1 MNNKTKSLVLSGAA
15 VALATP
21 MSSALALDD
30 VLSFGAWVNYTY
42 DVDNDA
48 NEDRAG
54 DLDLPAGIIYA
65 NHEHGDWFFDSEL
78 RFGTGSFQSFSG
90 DDREWGF
97 KELAIGRHYGE
108 EWTMTVG
115 KTEVPFTYSRFN
127 FWPGERLARGF
138 GDQYNPGIRF
148 DFDPANNPMD
158 MSFMFIKSQNWGTD
172 TTSQDDGAGVGAI
185 GQHWGSNETYH
196 KINTLVA
203 DIGFTQGNFRHGAS
217 FQAGQLANQDG
228 VWDVSGVE
236 LDDRFPDADDIDTLS
251 GAQETETHWAAGLY
265 TEGSIEA
272 WDLAA
277 QLVHYDQ
284 GDVDEFGELAASD
297 QYTEGPT
304 GVITGN
310 FDPDDGP
317 TGVFTQGSGQVMM
330 LSAGLDAGDW
340 YHYGDLTGR
349 SPDSDFDNQDDT
361 YDLVLGTRYNY
372 GPGWIYAELQ
382 LDNITGEDDGITGDG
397 DAGDR
402 DSTQAVYLT
411 MDYYF

>member
-42 DVDNDA
+42 NVDNDA
-48 NEDRAG
+48 SEDRLG
-54 DLDLPAGIIYA
+54 DIDYPAGIIYA
-65 NHEHGDWFFDSEL
+65 NHQHGDWFFDSEL
-78 RFGTGSFQSFSG
+78 RFGSGSFQSFSG

-172 TTSQDDGAGVGAI
+172 TTSQDDGADVGAI

-203 DIGFTQGNFRHGAS
+203 DLGFTQGNFRHGAS
-217 FQAGQLANQDG
+217 FQAGQLANQNY
-228 VWDVSGVE
+228 E
-236 LDDRFPDADDIDTLS
+236 DDDDEIT
-251 GAQETETHWAAGLY
+251 AAEEIETHWAAGLY
-265 TEGSIEA
+265 TEGNIGA
-272 WDLAA
+272 WDLAG
-277 QLVHYDQ
+277 QVVHYDQ
-284 GDVDEFGELAASD
+284 GDADTFESAFEEEDIDTGTGDD
-297 QYTEGPT
+297 QLD
-304 GVITGN
+304 VR
-310 FDPDDGP
+310 
-317 TGVFTQGSGQVMM
+317 TQGAGQVMM
-330 LSAGLDAGDW
+330 LSAGFNAGDW

-349 SPDSDFDNQDDT
+349 SPDSDFDNLDDT
-361 YDLVLGTRYNY
+361 YDLVLGSRYNY

-382 LDNITGEDDGITGDG
+382 LENITGEDDGITGDG
-397 DAGDR
+397 DPGDR
-402 DSTQAVYLT
+402 DSTQEVHLT

>member
-48 NEDRAG
+48 SEDRLG
-54 DLDLPAGIIYA
+54 DIDYPAGIIYA
-65 NHEHGDWFFDSEL
+65 NHQHGDWFFDSEL
-78 RFGTGSFQSFSG
+78 RFGSGSFQSFSG
-90 DDREWGF
+90 DSREWGF

-172 TTSQDDGAGVGAI
+172 TTSQDDGAPVGEI
-185 GQHWGSNETYH
+185 GQHWGSNDTYH

-203 DIGFTQGNFRHGAS
+203 DLGFTQGNFRHGAS
-217 FQAGQLANQDG
+217 FQAGQLANQGIEDEDG
-228 VWDVSGVE
+228 NE
-236 LDDRFPDADDIDTLS
+236 ITAAEEI
-251 GAQETETHWAAGLY
+251 ETHWAAGLY
-265 TEGSIEA
+265 TEGNIGA
-272 WDLAA
+272 WDLAG

-284 GDVDEFGELAASD
+284 GDIDEFYSGLDNAGLDDDAWFE
-297 QYTEGPT
+297 TE
-304 GVITGN
+304 
-310 FDPDDGP
+310 
-317 TGVFTQGSGQVMM
+317 GSGQVMM
-330 LSAGLDAGDW
+330 LSAGFNAGDW

-349 SPDSDFDNQDDT
+349 SPDSDFDNLDDT

>member
-30 VLSFGAWVNYTY
+30 VVGFGAWFNYNY
-42 DVDNDA
+42 DVDSDA
-48 NEDRAG
+48 SEDRYG
-54 DLDLPAGIIYA
+54 DLDFESFNIYA
-65 NHEHGDWFFDSEL
+65 NHQHGDWFFDGEVRL
-78 RFGTGSFQSFSG
+78 GAGSFQVSG
-90 DDREWGF
+90 AGEDADQAADRNVIGI

-127 FWPGERLARGF
+127 FWPGERLASGF

-148 DFDPANNPMD
+148 DFDPVNNPMD
-158 MSFMFIKSQNWGTD
+158 MSFMYIKSQNWGTD
-172 TTSQDDGAGVGAI
+172 TTSLDDGTLG
-185 GQHWGSNETYH
+185 HWGSNDTYH

-203 DIGFTQGNFRHGAS
+203 DLGFTQGDFRYGAS
-217 FQAGQLANQDG
+217 LQAGQLANQNIED
-228 VWDVSGVE
+228 DSGNE
-236 LDDRFPDADDIDTLS
+236 ITAAEEI
-251 GAQETETHWAAGLY
+251 ETHWAAGLY
-265 TEGSIEA
+265 TEGTVGA
-272 WDLAA
+272 WDLAG

-284 GDVDEFGELAASD
+284 GDIDEFYSGLDNA
-297 QYTEGPT
+297 G
-304 GVITGN
+304 I
-310 FDPDDGP
+310 DDDEW
-317 TGVFTQGSGQVMM
+317 FETQGSGQVMM
-330 LSAGLDAGDW
+330 LSAGFNAGDW

-349 SPDSDFDNQDDT
+349 SPDSDFDNLDDT

>member
-185 GQHWGSNETYH
+185 GQHWGSNDTYH

-203 DIGFTQGNFRHGAS
+203 DLGFTQGDFRHGAS
-217 FQAGQLANQDG
+217 LQAGQLANQEFSDDDE
-228 VWDVSGVE
+228 VWVAG
-236 LDDRFPDADDIDTLS
+236 AD
-251 GAQETETHWAAGLY
+251 ETETHWAAGLY
-265 TEGSIEA
+265 TEGTIGA
-272 WDLAA
+272 WDLAG

-284 GDVDEFGELAASD
+284 GDTDSFDDTTQAARAAGGG
-297 QYTEGPT
+297 T
-304 GVITGN
+304 
-310 FDPDDGP
+310 DPEDF
-317 TGVFTQGSGQVMM
+317 TTQGSGQVMM
-330 LSAGLDAGDW
+330 LSAGFNAGDW

-349 SPDSDFDNQDDT
+349 SPDSDLERDDDT
-361 YDLVLGTRYNY
+361 YDLVLGSRYNY
-372 GPGWIYAELQ
+372 GPGWIYAEVQ
-382 LDNITGEDDGITGDG
+382 LENITDQEDGLTGHENDDGEYEF
-397 DAGDR
+397 
-402 DSTQAVYLT
+402 TQSVHLT

>member
-30 VLSFGAWVNYTY
+30 VLGFGAWVNYTY

-48 NEDRAG
+48 SEDRYG
-54 DLDLPAGIIYA
+54 DLDFESFNIYA
-65 NHEHGDWFFDSEL
+65 NHQHGDWFFDGEVRL
-78 RFGTGSFQSFSG
+78 GAGSFQVSG
-90 DDREWGF
+90 IDDGEDTNATAASRNVVGV

-127 FWPGERLARGF
+127 FWPGERLASGF

-148 DFDPANNPMD
+148 DFDPVNNPMD
-158 MSFMFIKSQNWGTD
+158 MSFMYIKSQNWSTD
-172 TTSQDDGAGVGAI
+172 TTSLDDGTLG
-185 GQHWGSNETYH
+185 HWGANDTYH

-203 DIGFTQGNFRHGAS
+203 DLGFTQGDFRYGAS
-217 FQAGQLANQDG
+217 LQAGQLADQGDQ
-228 VWDVSGVE
+228 SG
-236 LDDRFPDADDIDTLS
+236 LDAADEI
-251 GAQETETHWAAGLY
+251 ETHWAAGLY
-265 TEGSIEA
+265 TEGTVGA
-272 WDLAA
+272 WDLAG

-284 GDVDEFGELAASD
+284 GDTDEFHDAINTAGSSD
-297 QYTEGPT
+297 TY
-304 GVITGN
+304 
-310 FDPDDGP
+310 D
-317 TGVFTQGSGQVMM
+317 TQGSGQVGM
-330 LSAGLDAGDW
+330 LSAGFNAGDW

-349 SPDSDFDNQDDT
+349 SADSDFDADDT
-361 YDLVLGTRYNY
+361 YDLVLGSRYNY
-372 GPGWIYAELQ
+372 GPGFIYAELQ
-382 LDNITGEDDGITGDG
+382 LENITGEDDGITGDG